1 MKQKTKNEKNNND
14 DDSLL
19 YLCKKY
25 SHPRERMKRRT
36 KKNNDKVTKTS
47 KHLRGRVKQIAEKL

>member
-19 YLCKKY
+19 YLCKKH

-36 KKNNDKVTKTS
+36 KKTMIK
-47 KHLRGRVKQIAEKL
+47 

>member
-19 YLCKKY
+19 YLYKKH

-36 KKNNDKVTKTS
+36 KKTNDKVTKAS
-47 KHLRGRVKQIAEKL
+47 KYLLGRVKQVTKKL